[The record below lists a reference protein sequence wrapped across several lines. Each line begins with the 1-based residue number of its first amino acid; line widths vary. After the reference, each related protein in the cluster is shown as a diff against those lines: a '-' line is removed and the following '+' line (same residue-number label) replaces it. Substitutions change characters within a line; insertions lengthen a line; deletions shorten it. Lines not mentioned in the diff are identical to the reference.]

1 MIGIA
6 GVVVV
11 AYRRGAEDAP
21 VILPMGSYSDVR
33 ERAEKAVASG
43 IYTRVVAC
51 KPFAV
56 IQAPTKPK
64 EE

>member
-21 VILPMGSYSDVR
+21 VILPMGINADLAPYR
-33 ERAEKAVASG
+33 RLAA
-43 IYTRVVAC
+43 
-51 KPFAV
+51 
-56 IQAPTKPK
+56 QAAD
-64 EE
+64 